1 METTIASLITRFESR
16 ALSRRQ
22 LIQGLTLLATA
33 GAASPAR
40 AQATPFAST
49 RIDHVSIQVTDL
61 APSIDFYQK
70 IFGLEILS
78 EDKPN
83 EIVRMGSGRILVSL
97 HHKPPTGIVDHFAI
111 AVDGFERE
119 SATEA
124 LTRLGLS
131 PAENLDYGFH
141 VRDPAGIPVQIMRT

>member
-1 METTIASLITRFESR
+1 METTITSLVTRFENG

-22 LIQGLTLLATA
+22 LIQSLTLLATA
-33 GAASPAR
+33 GMASPAR
-40 AQATPFAST
+40 AQETPFVST

-61 APSIDFYQK
+61 ARSIEFYQK
-70 IFGLEILS
+70 VFGLASLS

-119 SATEA
+119 AATAA
-124 LTRLGLS
+124 LMKLGLS

-141 VRDPAGIPVQIMRT
+141 VRDPEGIPVQIVRT

>member
-1 METTIASLITRFESR
+1 METTIASLITRFENG

-40 AQATPFAST
+40 AQETPFVST

-61 APSIDFYQK
+61 ARSIDFYQK
-70 IFGLEILS
+70 VFGLTILS

-131 PAENLDYGFH
+131 PTSNLDYGFH
-141 VRDPAGIPVQIMRT
+141 VRDPEGIPVQIVRT

>member
-1 METTIASLITRFESR
+1 METMIANLVAGFENG

-33 GAASPAR
+33 GAASPTR
-40 AQATPFAST
+40 AQDAPFTST
-49 RIDHVSIQVTDL
+49 RIDHVSVQVDEL
-61 APSIDFYQK
+61 EPSIDFYQRV
-70 IFGLEILS
+70 FGLTILG

-83 EIVRMGSGRILVSL
+83 EIVRMGTGRILVSL
-97 HHKPPTGIVDHFAI
+97 HHKAPTRIVDHFAI

-119 SATEA
+119 AATQTLA
-124 LTRLGLS
+124 KLGLT
-131 PAENLDYGFH
+131 AEENLDYGFH

>member
-1 METTIASLITRFESR
+1 METTIASLIARFENG
-16 ALSRRQ
+16 ALTRRQ

-33 GAASPAR
+33 GTTLPAR
-40 AQATPFAST
+40 AQATPFVST
-49 RIDHVSIQVTDL
+49 RIDHVSVQVTEL
-61 APSIDFYQK
+61 ARSIDFYQK
-70 IFGLEILS
+70 VFGLGILS

-119 SATEA
+119 AATEA
-124 LTRLGLS
+124 LMELGLS

-141 VRDPAGIPVQIMRT
+141 VRDPEGIPVQIVRT

>member
-1 METTIASLITRFESR
+1 METTITSLITRFENG

-33 GAASPAR
+33 GATSPAR
-40 AQATPFAST
+40 AQVTPFVST
-49 RIDHVSIQVTDL
+49 RIDHVSVQVTDL
-61 APSIDFYQK
+61 ARSIDFYQK
-70 IFGLEILS
+70 VFGLTSLS

-111 AVDGFERE
+111 AVDGFERG

-124 LTRLGLS
+124 LMKLGLS

-141 VRDPAGIPVQIMRT
+141 VRDPEGIPVQIVRT